1 MLVRFLQPHEGR
13 RCSDGKR
20 IATPPVC
27 EGVMRDKLSAAVIVF
42 MLAAACGRGSMTRD
56 QKNYE
61 TVEEGS
67 ASGVTSTIQGPG
79 ETLPPI
85 TNTNSDAT
93 TAFAFDPNAYPNQT
107 PTAVPTTS
115 TAYVPP
121 TTYPTTTHP
130 TTTYAPPPPP
140 VRRPPPPPPPPATT
154 TTAEPEPEPTPPPPT
169 DTSTT
174 TAEPAPPPPPPPAT
188 DTAATSTEE
197 PPPPPPPSARK

>member
-13 RCSDGKR
+13 RCSAGKR
-20 IATPPVC
+20 IATPSPG
-27 EGVMRDKLSAAVIVF
+27 EGVMRHKLSGALVLL
-42 MLAAACGRGSMTRD
+42 MLASACGRGSMTRD
-56 QKNYE
+56 QKSYE

-107 PTAVPTTS
+107 ATPIPTTSAPTTS

-121 TTYPTTTHP
+121 TPYPTTTYP
-130 TTTYAPPPPP
+130 PPPPP

-154 TTAEPEPEPTPPPPT
+154 TTAEPEPSPPPT

-174 TAEPAPPPPPPPAT
+174 TAEPVPPPPPPAT
-188 DTAATSTEE
+188 DTAATSTE
-197 PPPPPPPSARK
+197 PPPPPPAGGTRSV